1 MSRPDDLRY
10 AKSHEW
16 VRVSGEEAEV
26 GITDYAV
33 DQLGDLAFVDLP
45 QEGTQVEAGGSF
57 GEIESTK
64 TVSDLYAP
72 VGGEIVAVNRQL
84 EDNLQLITDG
94 PFTTGWMIRI
104 RMGQPG
110 DLDSLMTA
118 AQYAEHVA
126 SEEDP

>member
-10 AKSHEW
+10 SKSHEW
-16 VRVSGEEAEV
+16 VRVKGDEAEV
-26 GITDYAV
+26 GITDFAV

-45 QEGTQVEAGGSF
+45 KEGAQVELGGSF

-84 EDNLQLITDG
+84 EDNLQLISDS
-94 PFTTGWMIRI
+94 PFTTGWMIRL
-104 RMGQPG
+104 RMNQPG
-110 DLDSLMTA
+110 DLETLMSA
-118 AQYAEHVA
+118 EQYAANVK
-126 SEEDP
+126 SEEDH